1 MPTDNAGGRGRPA
14 TVQQGRMD
22 RNGALGGVEQKKS
35 RRGVRR
41 DWDGICYPV
50 GLFGQIAYFGI
61 NAPLLLGKAAVV
73 VVAPLGVGLG
83 GGKELGG
90 LGGILLHH

>member
-14 TVQQGRMD
+14 TVQQGRMG
-22 RNGALGGVEQKKS
+22 RNGALGVEQKKS

-41 DWDGICYPV
+41 DSDGICYPV
-50 GLFGQIAYFGI
+50 GLFGQVVYFGI

-83 GGKELGG
+83 GGKELGS
-90 LGGILLHH
+90 LGGILLHD